1 MRRDTSPSE
10 RLRLSPFDAL
20 PDDGPPRRDQRD
32 LMERPFFSLAKGRRV
47 APILYRAGDIEV
59 QVHAVPEHG
68 MATIWDADV
77 LIWASPPPA
86 SCGSRHTSC

>member
-1 MRRDTSPSE
+1 MHGERTPGE

-47 APILYRAGDIEV
+47 APILYR
-59 QVHAVPEHG
+59 
-68 MATIWDADV
+68 V
-77 LIWASPPPA
+77 LIRRMFEIHQPSGIDGLVGVA
-86 SCGSRHTSC
+86 G